1 MTLEE
6 SLKSLNPQQL
16 EAVNY
21 DAGPCLIVA
30 GAGTG
35 KTKTLTTKIAKLIA
49 DGYHPARI
57 LAVTF
62 TNKAAQEMRERV
74 DSLVPGAGKKVWIHT
89 FHSFGVRILR
99 QNAQT
104 LGLSRDFAIYDDSDQ
119 KKVVSLIL
127 EQMGIKDPK
136 KEISQIVGLI
146 SRAKDD
152 MVSPETMMQSATA
165 SGLDFKIRAAEVYR
179 RYEQKLKE
187 AGALD
192 FGDLLVKTVVLLRD
206 HEDIRSYYQ
215 EFFEYILV
223 DEYQDTNHTQYLIT
237 KMLAA
242 KRRKLCVVGD
252 PDQSIYSWR
261 GANIRNILEFEKDF
275 QDVNY
280 YLGAKLSLYQSYF
293 GSLQP
298 FDYQK

>member
-21 DAGPCLIVA
+21 DGGPCLIVA

-74 DSLVPGAGKKVWIHT
+74 DALVPGAGRKVWIHT

-99 QNAQT
+99 QNAQV

-136 KEISQIVGLI
+136 KEINQIVGLI

-206 HEDIRSYYQ
+206 HEDIRNYYQ
-215 EFFEYILV
+215 DFFEYILV

-275 QDVNY
+275 KDVKTVTLEQNY
-280 YLGAKLSLYQSYF
+280 RSTKVLF
-293 GSLQP
+293 G
-298 FDYQK
+298 